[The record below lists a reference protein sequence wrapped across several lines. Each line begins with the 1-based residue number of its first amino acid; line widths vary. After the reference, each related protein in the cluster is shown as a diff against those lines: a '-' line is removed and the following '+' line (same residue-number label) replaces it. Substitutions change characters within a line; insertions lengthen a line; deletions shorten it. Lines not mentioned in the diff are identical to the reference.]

1 MKFDYVIGNPPYQE
15 SRDDTKD
22 IPIYHSFMDA
32 AYTVAD
38 KVELITPAR
47 FLFNAGATPK
57 KWNEKMLLDKHLK
70 VLSYKQKSDEVFAGT
85 DIKGGVVVTFRNL
98 RKDYGAIEVFTSHPE
113 LNSIRSKIGNVRSI
127 SEIMILQ
134 LKFDLDKLY
143 SDYPKMRDN
152 IGSEGRERRFTS
164 NIFER
169 VSLFNN
175 KKLSDDYITVIG
187 LENNKRITKYFPMK
201 YIDDTHKNLLKYK
214 VLIPKS
220 NGSGALG
227 ETLSTPIIAEPY
239 VGYTFSF
246 IGIGCFDTRKEADNV
261 MKYIKTKF
269 ARTAL
274 GILKITQDNLPEKWR
289 FVPLQDFTSKSDI
302 DWSKSIHEIDL
313 QLYKKYGL
321 DDNEIKFIETHVKE
335 MA

>member
-22 IPIYHSFMDA
+22 IPVYHGFMDA

-38 KVELITPAR
+38 RVELITPAR

-85 DIKGGVVVTFRNL
+85 DIKGGVAVTFRDA
-98 RKDYGAIEVFTSHPE
+98 RKDYGAMEVFTSHPE
-113 LNSIRSKIGNVRSI
+113 LNSIRNKIGNARSI

-143 SDYPKMRDN
+143 RDYPEMRNN

-169 VSLFNN
+169 VSLFND
-175 KKLSDDYITVIG
+175 KKVSDDYITVIG
-187 LENNKRITKYFPMK
+187 LENNKRITKYFPIK
-201 YIDDTHKNLLKYK
+201 YIDNTHKNLSKYK

-227 ETLSTPIIAEPY
+227 ETLSTPIIAEPF

-246 IGIGCFDTRKEADNV
+246 IGIGGFDTRKEADNL
-261 MKYIKTKF
+261 MKYIKSKF
-269 ARTAL
+269 ARTGL

-321 DDNEIKFIETHVKE
+321 DANEIKFIETHVKE